1 MKETT
6 SSIRCQAMESEEGGS
21 SKNIKIK
28 YEADFLQWLLKDK
41 ERKLVQTCNSS
52 LRYIDEVLSLNN
64 SRFGDYLHL
73 IYPNKLGIKY

>member
-41 ERKLVQTCNSS
+41 ERKLGELFSDRTSS
-52 LRYIDEVLSLNN
+52 I
-64 SRFGDYLHL
+64 
-73 IYPNKLGIKY
+73 